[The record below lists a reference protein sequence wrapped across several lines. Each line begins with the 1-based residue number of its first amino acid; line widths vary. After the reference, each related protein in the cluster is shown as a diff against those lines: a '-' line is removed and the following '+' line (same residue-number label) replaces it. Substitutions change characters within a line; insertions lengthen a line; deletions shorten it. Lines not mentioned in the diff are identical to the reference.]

1 MSLWRQLTRGL
12 RTLTHRA
19 ASDRDL
25 DDEVDHFL
33 ALAADE
39 WEAKGLSPEQ
49 ARRAARMEVGTT
61 AAVRQEIREY
71 GWENIIDTI
80 VADIRYGARRLRRSP
95 TFTLVAVLTLGLG
108 IGASTAIFSAVN
120 PILFEALPYPRSRQL
135 VMVWDSGLDGRRLD
149 VTFGSFRE
157 FAARSRSF
165 ESLAVMRAWLPT
177 LSGFDQPERLDG
189 QRVTASYFDVLG
201 ISPRMGR
208 DFDPAED
215 LPNAA
220 PVAII
225 SDGLWRRRFGG
236 DAAIIGRQVALNEVG
251 YTIVGVMPRHFE
263 NVLAPSAEIWTTLQY
278 DPSLPADGREWGHHL
293 RLVARLHGATSVEQA
308 DRELEAIAQSPI
320 PEFKRPSWASM
331 EPSLAAVSLRDD
343 VTRAVRPAL
352 VAVLGAVLLLVVI
365 ACVNVTNLLLARGV
379 ERRSE
384 FALRTALGAPRRRLL
399 RQLLTESLLLSA
411 CGGVLGVVL
420 ANIAVR
426 VLVSLVPIDLPR
438 PDAVGLDAA
447 VFAFAGALTTL
458 IGVLVAI
465 VPARQASRLDLVAS
479 IQQGSPRI
487 VASHQTTRRAL
498 VVVQVALALVLLAG
512 AGLLLRSLDRLLA
525 VPPGFDPAGVLTLQ
539 VQVAGRRYD
548 EQVAIDRFFAQA
560 LDAVRAVPG
569 VSAAAFTS
577 QLPLTGD
584 YDMYGVHFESSPL
597 PPSNQDHGAFRYAV
611 SPDYLAAMGIALKRG
626 RGLTANDR
634 AGTPLA
640 VLINDTFARRR
651 FGDRD
656 PIGQRLHVGP
666 NTGPWFTIVGVVD
679 DVKQTSLEVAK
690 ADAVYMT
697 AEQWAFSDQSR
708 WFVVKG
714 GSAGGGAALVTA
726 IREAIWSVDK
736 NLAIVRVAS
745 MEQRVA
751 DSAAERRF
759 TMVVLEAFGALAL
772 VLAAIGIYGV
782 LAGSVNERRREI
794 GVRAA
799 LGASRT
805 TILGLIVRQ
814 GLAMTACGIGLGLIA
829 AVLASDLLISLL
841 FGVSRL
847 DVLTYV
853 SVVIVLSAVAA
864 IACWIPAWRA
874 VRIPASI
881 ALVSE

>member
-1 MSLWRQLTRGL
+1 MSLWRQLTHGL
-12 RTLTHRA
+12 RALTHRA
-19 ASDRDL
+19 ARDRDL

-33 ALAADE
+33 ALAAGE

-49 ARRAARMEVGTT
+49 ARRAARLEVGPT
-61 AAVRQEIREY
+61 ASVRQQIREY

-80 VADIRYGARRLRRSP
+80 VADVRYGARRLRHSP
-95 TFTLVAVLTLGLG
+95 TFTVVAVLTLGLG

-135 VMVWDSGLDGRRLD
+135 VMVWDTGLDGLRLD
-149 VTFGSFRE
+149 VTFGSYRE
-157 FAARSRSF
+157 LAARSRSF
-165 ESLAVMRAWLPT
+165 DALAVMRAWQPT

-189 QRVTASYFDVLG
+189 QRVTASYFDALG

-220 PVAII
+220 SVAII

-236 DAAIIGRQVALNEVG
+236 DAAIIGRQVSLNEVG
-251 YTIVGVMPRHFE
+251 YTIVGVMPRDFE
-263 NVLAPSAEIWTTLQY
+263 NVLAPTAEIWTTLQY

-293 RLVARLHGATSVEQA
+293 RLVARLRGATSVAQA

-320 PEFKRPSWASM
+320 PEFKRPFWAAM
-331 EPSLAAVSLRDD
+331 DKSLAAVSLRDD

-384 FALRTALGAPRRRLL
+384 FALRAALGAPRRRLL
-399 RQLLTESLLLSA
+399 RQLLTESLLLA
-411 CGGVLGVVL
+411 ALGGGVGLVL
-420 ANIAVR
+420 ANTAVR
-426 VLVSLVPIDLPR
+426 VLVSLAPIDLPR

-458 IGVLVAI
+458 IGVLVAV
-465 VPARQASRLDLVAS
+465 VPARQASRVDLVAS

-525 VPPGFDPAGVLTLQ
+525 VPPGFDPAGVLTMQ
-539 VQVAGRRYD
+539 VQVSGRRYD
-548 EQVAIDRFFAQA
+548 DQLAIDRFFAQA
-560 LDAVRAVPG
+560 LDAVRVVPG

-577 QLPLTGD
+577 QLPLSGD

-597 PPSNQDHGAFRYAV
+597 PPSNDDRGAFRYAV
-611 SPDYLAAMGIALKRG
+611 SPDYLEAMGIALKRG
-626 RGLTANDR
+626 RGLTVNDR
-634 AGTPLA
+634 AGAPLA
-640 VLINDTFARRR
+640 VLLNDTFARRR
-651 FGDRD
+651 FGDGD

-697 AEQWAFSDQSR
+697 GEQWSFSDRSR
-708 WFVVKG
+708 WFVVKT
-714 GSAGGGAALVTA
+714 GSAGGGAALVAA
-726 IREAIWSVDK
+726 IRQAIWSVDK
-736 NLAIVRVAS
+736 NQAIVRVAS

-759 TMVVLEAFGALAL
+759 AMIVLEAFGAIAL

-782 LAGSVNERRREI
+782 LAGSVNERTREI

-814 GLAMTACGIGLGLIA
+814 GLVMTACGIGLGLIA

-847 DVLTYV
+847 DVLTYA

-881 ALVSE
+881 ALLSE